1 MATIRG
7 DKNWFFRDD
16 ELTGTSRQDFIYGLE
31 GNDLILGGGG
41 NDRLFG
47 GNGEDRL
54 HGGDGADILDG
65 GNHNDVLYG
74 GANNDTLLGGWGNDR
89 MYGGDNNDTFRDLN
103 GNDRMDG
110 GTGTDT
116 VDYSGFYGQVVANLA
131 RGTATQEE
139 GIYRVNSGME
149 FHSIGTDT
157 LVSIENIKGGRFDDR
172 ITGSS
177 ANNRI
182 EGGEGHDTLSGASGH
197 DVLVGGL
204 GRDILSGGTGSDTF
218 VFDTAPN
225 WSTNIDHITD
235 FRPVDDVIH
244 LDDAI
249 FTALERGELD
259 ASAFK
264 ITDNYEPTGLDADDR
279 IVVSTWN
286 GIVYYDADGSG
297 SQAAMAVAKLEAPSG
312 GLDALIS
319 SMTAAD
325 FFVV

>member
-7 DKNWFFRDD
+7 DQNWFFKDD
-16 ELTGTSRQDFIYGLE
+16 ELTGTSRQDFIYGLD

-47 GNGEDRL
+47 GNGDDRL

-74 GANNDTLLGGWGNDR
+74 GANNDTLLGGYGNDR

-110 GTGTDT
+110 GAGTDT

-139 GIYRVNSGME
+139 GIYRVGSGME

-157 LVSIENIKGGRFDDR
+157 LVSIENISGGRFNDR

-182 EGGEGHDTLSGASGH
+182 EGGEGNDTLSGAGGH
-197 DVLVGGL
+197 DVIVGGL

-218 VFDTAPN
+218 VFNTRPTDTIN
-225 WSTNIDHITD
+225 LDQITD

-249 FTALERGELD
+249 FTALERGALD
-259 ASAFK
+259 ADAFR
-264 ITDNYEPTGLDADDR
+264 IVDTQRPSGLDADDR
-279 IVVSTWN
+279 IVVSSWN
-286 GIVYYDADGSG
+286 GIVFYDADGSG
-297 SQAAMAVAKLEAPSG
+297 AREAVAVAD
-312 GLDALIS
+312 LDIGQPGVLS
-319 SMTAAD
+319 SLSASD